1 MKRPLAMVALATAIV
16 MMGWLA
22 WHGSGGMNSG
32 DMALDGLIQGETV
45 TLTGH
50 VYDVQEHISYGT
62 SRLWIYLDSII
73 IEKQDASEKE
83 AVVSYHIIC
92 QTDSEYRPRLGSRIR
107 VTGQFEPFSQA
118 TNPGEF
124 DAQVYYASLNI
135 GGMLKKA
142 EVTAAGSNYS
152 VIKEALYSLREYWK
166 KRLYRYFPEKEAS
179 VLSAMLL
186 GDRTQ
191 LDEETKELYMQNGI
205 IHILSISGL
214 HITLIGMGI
223 YKLLRRGGCP
233 IAAAALAGG
242 FILFLYGIM
251 TGMGVS
257 AIRAIGMY
265 LIRMLGEILGRT
277 YDMLTALGFMGLVM
291 LAGRPEYL
299 SNVGFLLSFGS
310 LCGIGGIM
318 PALAVGDGEERRAD
332 LGGKDSGWLK
342 VLLHSFV
349 RYVRRAALPGIAV
362 TLTTLPIQLYYYYE
376 IPVYSIFLNLLV
388 LPFMGIL
395 MVVGMI
401 VMIVPG
407 MFVAAKL
414 DVLILGGF
422 EWLCRLFG
430 ELPYHT
436 WNPGAPE
443 IWQIIVYYVLLV
455 CSVRGMVKVPGSVR
469 VSGSVQRPGSVHVSG
484 SGKVVYRVPA
494 NCRWQRILRIVI
506 LFIAM
511 LLLGWRGR
519 AQLSVTFLDVGQGD
533 GICVQTEKETY
544 LFDCGSSSE
553 KAIGEYVLIPYLKH
567 EGISRLD
574 GVFVTHPDNDHISG
588 ILELLALS
596 EAQGITIERLILP
609 DLTEERMESE
619 FADLFEAVA
628 DMEEGKPEVITMS
641 RGTFWQSGE
650 VLFTCLHP
658 PADSEISDSNAYS
671 QCFLVEYEDF
681 SMLLTGDV
689 EGEGE
694 ELLMQELKK
703 QEVGEVDLLKVAHH
717 GSKYSTGEAL
727 LEMLQPDIAVISC
740 GENNS
745 YGHPHE
751 EILQRLDEVES
762 KIFTTP
768 QCGAITVEI
777 SKRMKVTS
785 FLEKTVIDGC
795 PTAEMK
801 KWEQ

>member
-1 MKRPLAMVALATAIV
+1 M
-16 MMGWLA
+16 
-22 WHGSGGMNSG
+22 
-32 DMALDGLIQGETV
+32 
-45 TLTGH
+45 
-50 VYDVQEHISYGT
+50 
-62 SRLWIYLDSII
+62 
-73 IEKQDASEKE
+73 
-83 AVVSYHIIC
+83 
-92 QTDSEYRPRLGSRIR
+92 
-107 VTGQFEPFSQA
+107 
-118 TNPGEF
+118 
-124 DAQVYYASLNI
+124 
-135 GGMLKKA
+135 
-142 EVTAAGSNYS
+142 
-152 VIKEALYSLREYWK
+152 
-166 KRLYRYFPEKEAS
+166 
-179 VLSAMLL
+179 
-186 GDRTQ
+186 
-191 LDEETKELYMQNGI
+191 
-205 IHILSISGL
+205 
-214 HITLIGMGI
+214 
-223 YKLLRRGGCP
+223 
-233 IAAAALAGG
+233 
-242 FILFLYGIM
+242 
-251 TGMGVS
+251 
-257 AIRAIGMY
+257 
-265 LIRMLGEILGRT
+265 
-277 YDMLTALGFMGLVM
+277 
-291 LAGRPEYL
+291 
-299 SNVGFLLSFGS
+299 
-310 LCGIGGIM
+310 
-318 PALAVGDGEERRAD
+318 
-332 LGGKDSGWLK
+332 
-342 VLLHSFV
+342 
-349 RYVRRAALPGIAV
+349 
-362 TLTTLPIQLYYYYE
+362 
-376 IPVYSIFLNLLV
+376 
-388 LPFMGIL
+388 
-395 MVVGMI
+395 
-401 VMIVPG
+401 
-407 MFVAAKL
+407 
-414 DVLILGGF
+414 
-422 EWLCRLFG
+422 
-430 ELPYHT
+430 
-436 WNPGAPE
+436 
-443 IWQIIVYYVLLV
+443 
-455 CSVRGMVKVPGSVR
+455 KVPGSVR